1 MHRPISKVLCAVSV
15 GVLFAGAAA
24 TAGAAA
30 PATRQVAP
38 SAALSTNW
46 YAAAPYLMPAD
57 NNPPDPAEIMDA
69 TGQKAF
75 QLAFILSDGG
85 CNPAWDGKTPIG
97 SAPDITA
104 AIDTIRGKGGDVSVS
119 VGGYN
124 GTKLGQA
131 CSDVASTA
139 AAYQKVIDAYGLHA
153 IDFDLEEPEY
163 ENTAAIGREL
173 GAAKQLQA
181 DNPGLYVSVTMPGTS
196 AGTGWFGT
204 QLLDQAKSIGFIP
217 SNYSIMPFDNGF
229 SGGGASQ
236 TAALEAFHGLLTSH
250 LGWDSD
256 FAYQHEGV
264 SGMNGRTDA
273 AEYFRQADFQ
283 TVLNYALSHKLGRYT
298 FWSANR
304 DRECDPPENQKLSG
318 ECSSVTQQKWEFT
331 TYTTAFAN
339 QTTVVDPPTT
349 PPGGGG
355 TDPGTCTAAA
365 WDANTAYT
373 GGSEVTYDGHT
384 WKAKWWTQNEQP
396 GASEWGPWVD
406 EGACTAASAAS
417 GSTAS
422 AASGTATP
430 SLAYQQVSR
439 KDVSPA
445 DACPDPWDS
454 TAVYVGGDKASY
466 DGHAW
471 TAKWWTQGET
481 PGAAE
486 WGPWQDDGACGG
498 GGGSTVPAAPTGL
511 SAMATGASTVAL
523 AWTAPSG
530 TVDSYNVYQ
539 DGTKVSSAS
548 GTSATVSGLTA
559 QTTYQFQV
567 TAVNTAGESPKTDAV
582 SVSTPAAGGGGGDGG
597 KSGYIN
603 GSGAGDKN
611 IIYFDQWSI
620 YQNAY
625 YLKDLDRY
633 ADDIDVINYDFAN
646 IDPNSK
652 TCFEATK
659 ASTPDPGG
667 ETDPNAG
674 DGAGDA
680 FADYQKSFGAD
691 ISVDGTAD
699 TYNQPIVG
707 NFNQL
712 KELKARHPN
721 LKVVMSIGGWTYSKY
736 FSDAAA
742 TSASRQKFVSSC
754 IDMFIKGN
762 IPSAG
767 GYGGPGTAAGI
778 FDGFD
783 IDWEY
788 PASDAGHV
796 GNHYSPDDTANYT
809 ALLAE
814 FRSQLDALGGQHYLL
829 TAALPGGQDKID
841 KVQTDKIGQYLD
853 YGNVMTYD
861 MHGAWDATGP
871 TNLQDPLFPSADD
884 PSPQVPGGTQQ
895 YDSDTVLKA
904 YTVGDPMYSIP
915 GGFPA
920 DKLTI
925 GLPMYYR
932 GWTGVPA
939 GGSNGE
945 YGTATGPSAPHPL
958 SGNVPGVALQ
968 KEISGTAYYD
978 PVRMAG
984 WYYDGST
991 FYAGSTPQSIV
1002 DHVAY
1007 AKCNG
1012 LGGMMIFSAYD
1023 ETATSQ
1029 PLLEKILSESAKGK
1043 PADCSKYATDTWGVF
1058 GPPSSAATTNSVQA
1072 SPAPG
1077 DRTGAAPY
1085 APPAA
1090 ITPRKH

>member
-1 MHRPISKVLCAVSV
+1 VHRPISTAICAAAA

-24 TAGAAA
+24 AAGHAA
-30 PATRQVAP
+30 PESTPAP
-38 SAALSTNW
+38 TAALPANW

-57 NNPPDPAEIMDA
+57 NDPPDPAEIMDV

-85 CNPAWDGKTPIG
+85 CNPAWDGKTPID

-104 AIDTIRGKGGDVSVS
+104 AIDTIRDKGGDVSVS

-163 ENTAAIGREL
+163 ENTEAIAREL

-181 DNPGLYVSVTMPGTS
+181 DNPDLYVSVTMPGTS

-204 QLLDQAKSIGFIP
+204 QLLDQAKSIGFTP
-217 SNYSIMPFDNGF
+217 ANFSIMPFDNGF
-229 SGGGASQ
+229 TGGGTSQ
-236 TAALEAFHGLLTSH
+236 TAALEAFHGLLQSH

-273 AEYFRQADFQ
+273 AEYFTQDDFQ
-283 TVLNYALSHKLGRYT
+283 TVLDYALSHKLGRYT

-304 DRECDPPENQKLSG
+304 DRQCDPPDNNGQLSG
-318 ECSSVTQQKWEFT
+318 ACSSVPQDKWEFT
-331 TYTTAFAN
+331 SYTTTFAN
-339 QTTVVDPPTT
+339 QTTV
-349 PPGGGG
+349 
-355 TDPGTCTAAA
+355 
-365 WDANTAYT
+365 
-373 GGSEVTYDGHT
+373 
-384 WKAKWWTQNEQP
+384 
-396 GASEWGPWVD
+396 
-406 EGACTAASAAS
+406 
-417 GSTAS
+417 
-422 AASGTATP
+422 
-430 SLAYQQVSR
+430 
-439 KDVSPA
+439 A
-445 DACPDPWDS
+445 D
-454 TAVYVGGDKASY
+454 
-466 DGHAW
+466 
-471 TAKWWTQGET
+471 
-481 PGAAE
+481 
-486 WGPWQDDGACGG
+486 
-498 GGGSTVPAAPTGL
+498 
-511 SAMATGASTVAL
+511 
-523 AWTAPSG
+523 
-530 TVDSYNVYQ
+530 
-539 DGTKVSSAS
+539 
-548 GTSATVSGLTA
+548 
-559 QTTYQFQV
+559 
-567 TAVNTAGESPKTDAV
+567 
-582 SVSTPAAGGGGGDGG
+582 STPASYRTVAADDDGG

-603 GSGAGDKN
+603 GSGAGDKK

-633 ADDIDVINYDFAN
+633 ADDIDVINYDFEN
-646 IDPNSK
+646 IDPTNH
-652 TCFEATK
+652 TCFETTK
-659 ASTPDPGG
+659 ATTPDPGG
-667 ETDPNAG
+667 ESDPNAG
-674 DGAGDA
+674 DGAGDQ
-680 FADYQKSFGAD
+680 FADYQKTFDASS
-691 ISVDGTAD
+691 SVDGQAD
-699 TYNQPIVG
+699 AYGQPIAG

-712 KELKARHPN
+712 KKLKARHPN
-721 LKVVMSIGGWTYSKY
+721 LKVVLSLGGWTYSKY

-742 TSASRQKFVSSC
+742 TDASRQKFVSSC

-762 IPSAG
+762 IPAAG

-788 PASDAGHV
+788 PGSDAGHV
-796 GNHYSPDDTANYT
+796 GNHHSPDDTANYT
-809 ALLAE
+809 TLLAE
-814 FRSQLDALGGQHYLL
+814 FRSELDALGGKHYLL
-829 TAALPGGQDKID
+829 TAALPGGQDKAD
-841 KVQTDKIGQYLD
+841 KIETDKIGQYLD
-853 YGNVMTYD
+853 YGNAMTYD
-861 MHGAWDATGP
+861 LHGAWDATGP

-884 PSPQVPGGTQQ
+884 PSAPVPGGTQQ
-895 YDSDTVLKA
+895 YDADTILKA
-904 YTVGDPMYSIP
+904 YTVGDPMYGIP

-925 GLPMYYR
+925 GIPMYYR

-939 GGSNGE
+939 GSANGE
-945 YGTATGPSAPHPL
+945 YQSATGPSAAQPL
-958 SGNVPGVALQ
+958 SGNVPGIALQ
-968 KEISGTAYYD
+968 KEIASLGFYPGKEFYD

-1002 DHVAY
+1002 DHVGY

-1023 ETATSQ
+1023 ETGASQ
-1029 PLLEKILSESAKGK
+1029 PLLEKILSEAAKDK
-1043 PADCSKYATDTWGVF
+1043 PADCAKYATDTWGEF
-1058 GPPSSAATTNSVQA
+1058 GPPAGGNDAQAAPATG
-1072 SPAPG
+1072 SPA
-1077 DRTGAAPY
+1077 GAVPAPY

-1090 ITPRKH
+1090 VISRGHR

>member
-1 MHRPISKVLCAVSV
+1 VHRPISKALCAVSV

-24 TAGAAA
+24 AAGDAA
-30 PATRQVAP
+30 PAARQVAP

-85 CNPAWDGKTPIG
+85 CNPAWDGRTPIG

-163 ENTAAIGREL
+163 ENTAAIAREL

-181 DNPGLYVSVTMPGTS
+181 DNPGLYVSVTMPGTT

-204 QLLDQAKSIGFIP
+204 QLLDQAKSIGFTP
-217 SNYSIMPFDNGF
+217 SNFSIMPFDNGF

-236 TAALEAFHGLLTSH
+236 TAALEAFHGLLESH

-283 TVLNYALSHKLGRYT
+283 TVLSYALSHQLGRYT

-339 QTTVVDPPTT
+339 QTTVIDPPTT
-349 PPGGGG
+349 PPGGG
-355 TDPGTCTAAA
+355 TDPGTCTALA
-365 WDANTAYT
+365 WDASAVYTA
-373 GGSEVTYDGHT
+373 GDEVSYDDHT
-384 WKAKWWTQNEQP
+384 WKAKWWT
-396 GASEWGPWVD
+396 
-406 EGACTAASAAS
+406 
-417 GSTAS
+417 
-422 AASGTATP
+422 
-430 SLAYQQVSR
+430 L
-439 KDVSPA
+439 
-445 DACPDPWDS
+445 
-454 TAVYVGGDKASY
+454 
-466 DGHAW
+466 
-471 TAKWWTQGET
+471 GET

-486 WGPWQDDGACGG
+486 WGPWQDDGACGA
-498 GGGSTVPAAPTGL
+498 GGGSTAPAAPTGL
-511 SAMATGASTVAL
+511 TAMATGATTVAL
-523 AWTAPSG
+523 AWTAPAG
-530 TVDSYNVYQ
+530 TVDSYNIYQ
-539 DGTKVSSAS
+539 DGGKVSSAS

-567 TAVNTAGESPKTDAV
+567 TAVNAAGESPKTDAV
-582 SVSTPAAGGGGGDGG
+582 SVTTPAAGGGGDDGG
-597 KSGYIN
+597 TSGYIN

-625 YLKDLDRY
+625 YLRDLDRY

-667 ETDPNAG
+667 ESDPNAG

-699 TYNQPIVG
+699 TYDQPIVG

-742 TSASRQKFVSSC
+742 TAASRQKFVSSC

-762 IPSAG
+762 IPAAG

-814 FRSQLDALGGQHYLL
+814 FRSELDALGGQHYLL

-841 KVQTDKIGQYLD
+841 KIQTDKIGQYLD

-925 GLPMYYR
+925 GIPMYYR

-939 GGSNGE
+939 GGNHGE

-991 FYAGSTPQSIV
+991 FYTGSTPQSIV

-1023 ETATSQ
+1023 ETAASQ
-1029 PLLEKILSESAKGK
+1029 PLLEKILAESGKSK

-1058 GPPSSAATTNSVQA
+1058 GPPSSSATTNAVPA
-1072 SPAPG
+1072 SPAHGP
-1077 DRTGAAPY
+1077 A

-1090 ITPRKH
+1090 VTQHER